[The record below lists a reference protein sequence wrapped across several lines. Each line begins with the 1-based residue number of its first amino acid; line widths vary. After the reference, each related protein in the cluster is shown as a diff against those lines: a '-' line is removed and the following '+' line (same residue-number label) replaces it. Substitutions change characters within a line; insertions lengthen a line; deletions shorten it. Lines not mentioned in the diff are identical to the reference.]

1 MKRIEHIRNVL
12 GNNIGR
18 HMCLR
23 CVKGRKRYVINN
35 CILDKVYPGI
45 FVIKVVDSCREDMKT
60 MSFGYSDILTKTI
73 EICLY
78 DENAS

>member
-1 MKRIEHIRNVL
+1 MKRIEYIRNVL
-12 GNNIGR
+12 GDNIGR

-35 CILDKVYPGI
+35 CVLDKVYPGI
-45 FVIKVVDSCREDMKT
+45 FVVKIADSHTGAVKT

-73 EICLY
+73 EICLF